1 MAILTDEDKVYL
13 RRMSRFIQSLGK
25 KEAIVAEYYYDDV
38 VDSFKQF
45 KEYLLNSEWNFTN
58 ISEADIPEGFRQI
71 VSKVLKSINISNIFQ
86 VDIDDINQL
95 SFELTLNCRDN
106 NLTLSYDYYYYETD
120 ERQVE
125 FPNESEVINNLIE
138 NGVNP
143 EEDGMLY
150 LDYSG
155 GGDSGYINGAFA
167 NGEDVP
173 ADFEEWCYNAL
184 EEDFGG
190 WEIDAGSQG
199 QFVINFEDNTIVLNH
214 GINEETSSTEIIFT
228 ENFSKEV
235 ES

>member
-25 KEAIVAEYYYDDV
+25 KEAVVEEYYYGDL
-38 VDSFKQF
+38 VDSFDEF
-45 KEYLLNSEWNFTN
+45 KRDMLNSEWKFTN
-58 ISEADIPEGFRQI
+58 IYDADIPDGFRQI
-71 VSKVLKSINISNIFQ
+71 VSKVLKSINISNIYI
-86 VDIDDINQL
+86 DIEDINQI
-95 SFELTLNCRDN
+95 SFELILNCRDN
-106 NLTLSYDYYYYETD
+106 NLTLVCHYYYYETE
-120 ERQVE
+120 ERQIE
-125 FPNESEVINNLIE
+125 FPNESEDLINDLIE

-173 ADFEEWCYNAL
+173 ADFQEWCYKAL

-214 GINEETSSTEIIFT
+214 GSNEETSDTELIFT